1 MVNRYGLDSAV
12 QKMHRGRLK
21 KMVVVGF
28 TRLKKSLYWRENSTP
43 AAVMASLTG
52 EAMFKASEVLAKQY
66 TSADLAQLQ
75 RAITENYLVDED
87 AYMQELLALVP
98 ADESAID
105 VITENSAKLVKQVRA
120 QADGGGI
127 DAFLQEYSLDTKEG
141 IILMCLAE
149 ALLRIPDAATA
160 DALIQDRLSGGD
172 WQKHMGQ
179 SSSWLVNSG
188 SWGLSLTNTVI
199 NPTGAP
205 METPRGVFR
214 RLTRRLGMPIVR
226 KATYAAMRIMG
237 TQFVLGRTIQE
248 ALKNSRENRDKGYT
262 HAYDMLGEAAL
273 TMADARRYHADYVNS
288 IKVVAQEKFN
298 NPKAPRPTISI
309 KLSALHPRY
318 DMANH
323 ERVLT
328 ELAQSLTE
336 LVKLAKEADVGVT
349 IDAEEC
355 DRHELSLELF
365 EKVYR
370 SGVCKGWPRFG
381 LVVQAYS
388 KRALP
393 TLCWLTALAH
403 ECGDEIPVRLVKGA
417 YWDTEIKWCQVNG
430 LTGYPVFT
438 RKANTDISY
447 LACAHYLVSEATDGA
462 IYPQFATH
470 NAQTVVAI
478 NHLNEKYKRRIE
490 FQRLHGMGDD
500 LYDTILDQEPDTTVR
515 IYAPVGAHKDLLPYL
530 VRRLLENGA
539 NTSFVH
545 KLVDPEVPVEQLIQ
559 HPLQTISK
567 YETFANHKIPLPTQ
581 IFSDR
586 KNSLGLNMNIHSQA
600 DDFIAA
606 VHQYRDK
613 QWQGGPIVNGDVID
627 AHHRVAIFSPQEN
640 ERQIGV
646 INWGDKALAEQA
658 LNSANAAYRRWRDT
672 DVEVR
677 AKALEKLADLLE
689 ANRNE
694 LIALCSL
701 EAGKSLQDGID
712 EVREAVDFCRYYAVQ
727 ARKMMGEGTTL
738 PGPTGETNELFLQ
751 GRGTFICISPWN
763 FPLAIFLG
771 QVSAALV
778 TGNCVIAK
786 PAEQTG
792 LIAFRAVQLALEA
805 GIPGDVLHFMPGSGA
820 EVGSYL
826 VSQEDIGGVCFT
838 GSTYTAQSIN
848 RALAARTRA
857 IVPFVAETGGQNAML
872 IDSTALPE
880 QAVTDIV
887 ASAFKSAGQRCSA
900 LRVLF
905 VQDDI
910 ADRVIELLKGAMA
923 ELQVGDPMLHETDV
937 GPVIDGVAKSNLEQH
952 INDISQAGRLIARAN
967 MPEYTLKGTF
977 VAPTAIEIDSIN
989 QLVKENFGPILHVI
1003 RYKTDELDAVIDSI
1017 NNTGFGLTFGI
1028 HSRNETFSADVA
1040 RRIDVGNVYINRNQ
1054 IGAVVGVQPFGGQGL
1069 SGTGPKAGG
1078 PHYLTRFVTEKTKTN
1093 NITAVG
1099 GNATLL
1105 SLGD

>member
-1 MVNRYGLDSAV
+1 
-12 QKMHRGRLK
+12 
-21 KMVVVGF
+21 
-28 TRLKKSLYWRENSTP
+28 
-43 AAVMASLTG
+43 
-52 EAMFKASEVLAKQY
+52 MFKASEVLQAQFKG
-66 TSADLAQLQ
+66 SDLRALQ
-75 RAITENYLVDED
+75 SAITENYLVDED
-87 AYMQELLALVP
+87 AYLQELMQLVP
-98 ADESAID
+98 NDDATLDT
-105 VITENSAKLVKQVRA
+105 VTENSAKLVNTVRDRA
-120 QADGGGI
+120 KGGGV

-149 ALLRIPDAATA
+149 ALLRIPDSHTA

-172 WQKHMGQ
+172 WQKHMGE
-179 SSSWLVNSG
+179 SASWLVNSG
-188 SWGLSLTNTVI
+188 SWGLALTNSVI
-199 NPTGAP
+199 NPTGLP
-205 METPRGVFR
+205 MQSPRGVFR
-214 RLTRRLGMPIVR
+214 RLTRRLGMPVVR

-237 TQFVLGRTIQE
+237 KQFVLGRSIEE
-248 ALKNSRENRDKGYT
+248 ALKNSRNNRDKGYT

-273 TMADARRYHADYVNS
+273 TMADARRYHEDYVNS
-288 IKVVAQEKFN
+288 IKTVAKEDFN
-298 NPKAPRPTISI
+298 NPDAPRPTISI

-318 DMANH
+318 ESANQH
-323 ERVLT
+323 RVLT
-328 ELAQSLTE
+328 ELAQSLTD

-349 IDAEEC
+349 IDAEEV

-381 LVVQAYS
+381 VVVQAYS

-393 TLCWLTALAH
+393 TLCWLTALAK

-417 YWDTEIKWCQVNG
+417 YWDTEIKHCQVNG

-447 LACAHYLVSEATDGA
+447 LACSRYLMCEATEGA
-462 IYPQFATH
+462 LYPQFATH

-478 NHLNEKYKRRIE
+478 QQMNQDYQRRIE

-500 LYDTILDQEPDTTVR
+500 LYDTLLQEDPNTTVR
-515 IYAPVGAHKDLLPYL
+515 IYAPVGKHKDLLPYL

-545 KLVDPEVPVEQLIQ
+545 KLVDPATPVDELIQ
-559 HPLQTISK
+559 HPMRTITK
-567 YETFANHKIPLPTQ
+567 YERLANTKIPLPTQ

-606 VHQYRDK
+606 VQQYRDK
-613 QWQGGPIVNGDVID
+613 QWQGGPIVNGEVAD
-627 AHHRVAIFSPQEN
+627 AHHQVSITSPQEN
-640 ERQIGV
+640 QRQIGC
-646 INWGDKALAEQA
+646 ISWGDKALAEKA

-677 AKALEKLADLLE
+677 AKSLEQFADLME
-689 ANRNE
+689 ANRDE

-712 EVREAVDFCRYYAVQ
+712 EVREAVDFCRYYAVE
-727 ARKMMGEGTTL
+727 ARKLMGEGTTL
-738 PGPTGETNELFLQ
+738 PGPTGETNELFVQ

-763 FPLAIFLG
+763 FPLAIFTG
-771 QVSAALV
+771 QVVAALV

-792 LIAFRAVQLALEA
+792 LIAFRAVQLLLEA
-805 GIPGDVLHFMPGSGA
+805 GIPGDVVHFMPGSGA
-820 EVGSYL
+820 EVGSFL

-848 RALAARTRA
+848 RALAARTGA
-857 IVPFVAETGGQNAML
+857 IVPLVAETGGQNAML

-923 ELQVGDPMLHETDV
+923 ELNVGDPLLHETDV

-952 INDISQAGRLIARAN
+952 ISDISQAGRLIARAP
-967 MPEYTLKGTF
+967 MPDYTDGGTF
-977 VAPTAIEIDSIN
+977 LAPTAIEIDSIN

-1003 RYKTDELDAVIDSI
+1003 RYSTDNLDDVIESI
-1017 NNTGFGLTFGI
+1017 NATGFGLTFGI
-1028 HSRNETFSADVA
+1028 HSRNETFAADIA

-1054 IGAVVGVQPFGGQGL
+1054 IGAVVGVQPFGGRGM

-1078 PHYLTRFVTEKTKTN
+1078 PHYLTRFITEKTRSN

>member
-1 MVNRYGLDSAV
+1 
-12 QKMHRGRLK
+12 
-21 KMVVVGF
+21 
-28 TRLKKSLYWRENSTP
+28 
-43 AAVMASLTG
+43 
-52 EAMFKASEVLAKQY
+52 MFKASEVLTAQY
-66 TSADLAQLQ
+66 SGADLGTLQ
-75 RAITENYLVDED
+75 RAITDNYLVDED
-87 AYMQELLALVP
+87 AYLHELMQLVP
-98 ADESAID
+98 NDDATLDAVTERSAQ
-105 VITENSAKLVKQVRA
+105 LVKTVRER
-120 QADGGGI
+120 ADGGGV

-149 ALLRIPDAATA
+149 ALLRIPDARTA

-172 WQKHMGQ
+172 WQKHMGE

-188 SWGLSLTNTVI
+188 TWGLALTNAVI
-199 NPTGAP
+199 NPTGQP

-214 RLTRRLGMPIVR
+214 RLTRRLGMPVVR
-226 KATYAAMRIMG
+226 KATYTAMRIMG
-237 TQFVLGRTIQE
+237 KQFVLGRSIEE
-248 ALKNSRENRDKGYT
+248 ALKNSRANRDKGYT

-273 TMADARRYHADYVNS
+273 TGADARRYFDDYVNS
-288 IKVVAQEKFN
+288 IQVVAKEKFN

-318 DMANH
+318 ESANH

-328 ELAQSLTE
+328 ELASSLTD
-336 LVKLAKEADVGVT
+336 LVKLAKQADVGVT
-349 IDAEEC
+349 IDAEEA

-393 TLCWLTALAH
+393 TLVWLTALAK

-417 YWDTEIKWCQVNG
+417 YWDSEIKLCQMNG

-438 RKANTDISY
+438 RKASTDVSY
-447 LACAHYLVSEATDGA
+447 LACSHYLLCEQTDGA

-478 NHLNEKYKRRIE
+478 RHLNEQYQRRIE

-500 LYDTILDQEPDTTVR
+500 LYDTLLQEDPNVTVR

-545 KLVDPEVPVEQLIQ
+545 KLVDPATPVDELIK
-559 HPLQTISK
+559 HPMRTIAK
-567 YETFANHKIPLPTQ
+567 YETLANTKIPLPTQ
-581 IFSDR
+581 IFGDR

-606 VHQYRDK
+606 VQQYRDK
-613 QWQGGPIVNGDVID
+613 QWQGGPIVNGDVVT
-627 AHHRVAIFSPQEN
+627 AHHQVAIHSPQETGRN
-640 ERQIGV
+640 IGT
-646 INWGDKALAEQA
+646 ICWGDKALAEQA

-672 DVEVR
+672 DVEIR
-677 AKALEKLADLLE
+677 AQALEKFADLME
-689 ANRNE
+689 ANREE
-694 LIALCSL
+694 LIALCTL

-712 EVREAVDFCRYYAVQ
+712 EVREAVDFCRYYAVE
-727 ARKMMGEGTTL
+727 ARKLMGERIKL
-738 PGPTGETNELFLQ
+738 PGPTGETNELSVE

-763 FPLAIFLG
+763 FPLAIFTG
-771 QVSAALV
+771 QVVAALV

-792 LIAFRAVQLALEA
+792 LIAFRAVQLMLDA

-820 EVGSYL
+820 EVGSFL
-826 VSQEDIGGVCFT
+826 TSQEDIGGVCFT
-838 GSTYTAQSIN
+838 GSTYTAQAIN
-848 RALAARTRA
+848 RALAARTSTIA
-857 IVPFVAETGGQNAML
+857 PLIAETGGQNAML

-923 ELQVGDPMLHETDV
+923 ELKVGDPMLHETDV
-937 GPVIDGVAKSNLEQH
+937 GPVIDGAAKHSLEQH
-952 INDISQAGRLIARAN
+952 VNDISQAGRLIARAP
-967 MPEYTLKGTF
+967 MPDYVNGGTF

-1003 RYKTDELDAVIDSI
+1003 RYSADKIDEVINSI
-1017 NNTGFGLTFGI
+1017 NATGFGLTFGI
-1028 HSRNETFSADVA
+1028 HSRNETFAADVA

-1054 IGAVVGVQPFGGQGL
+1054 IGAVVGVQPFGGRGL

-1078 PHYLTRFVTEKTKTN
+1078 PHYLPRFVTEKTRTN

>member
-1 MVNRYGLDSAV
+1 
-12 QKMHRGRLK
+12 
-21 KMVVVGF
+21 
-28 TRLKKSLYWRENSTP
+28 
-43 AAVMASLTG
+43 
-52 EAMFKASEVLAKQY
+52 MFKASEVLQAQY
-66 TSADLAQLQ
+66 TGADLGTLQ
-75 RAITENYLVDED
+75 RAITDNYLVDED
-87 AYMQELLALVP
+87 AYLQELMQLVP
-98 ADESAID
+98 NDDSTLD
-105 VITENSAKLVKQVRA
+105 QVTERTAKLVNTVRDR
-120 QADGGGI
+120 ADGGGV
-127 DAFLQEYSLDTKEG
+127 DAFLQEYSLDTQEG

-149 ALLRIPDAATA
+149 ALLRIPDAYTA

-172 WQKHMGQ
+172 WQKHMGE
-179 SSSWLVNSG
+179 SASWLVNSG
-188 SWGLSLTNTVI
+188 TWGLALTNSVI
-199 NPTGAP
+199 NPTGQP
-205 METPRGVFR
+205 MATPRGVFR

-237 TQFVLGRTIQE
+237 KQFVLGRTIQE
-248 ALKNSRENRDKGYT
+248 ALKNSRANRDKGYT

-288 IKVVAQEKFN
+288 INVVAQENFN

-318 DMANH
+318 ESANH

-349 IDAEEC
+349 IDAEEA

-393 TLCWLTALAH
+393 TLVWLTALAK

-417 YWDTEIKWCQVNG
+417 YWDTEIKLCQVNG

-438 RKANTDISY
+438 RKANTDVSY
-447 LACAHYLVSEATDGA
+447 LACARYLLCEQTDGA

-470 NAQTVVAI
+470 NAQTVIAI
-478 NHLNEKYKRRIE
+478 RQMNEATQRRIE

-500 LYDTILDQEPDTTVR
+500 LYDTLLQEDENTTVR

-545 KLVDPEVPVEQLIQ
+545 KLVDAETPVDELTQ
-559 HPLQTISK
+559 HPMRTITK
-567 YETFANHKIPLPTQ
+567 YESLANTKIPLPTQ

-606 VHQYRDK
+606 VQQYRDK

-627 AHHRVAIFSPQEN
+627 DAHHRVSINSPQEN
-640 ERQIGV
+640 QRQIGS
-646 INWGDKALAEQA
+646 ICWGDKALAEQA

-677 AKALEKLADLLE
+677 AKALEKFADLME
-689 ANRNE
+689 ANRDE

-712 EVREAVDFCRYYAVQ
+712 EVREAVDFCRYYAVE
-727 ARKMMGEGTTL
+727 ARKLMGEGTTL
-738 PGPTGETNELFLQ
+738 PGPTGETNELFVQ

-763 FPLAIFLG
+763 FPLAIFTG
-771 QVSAALV
+771 QVVAALV

-792 LIAFRAVQLALEA
+792 LIAFRAVQLLLEA
-805 GIPGDVLHFMPGSGA
+805 GIPGDVVHFMPGSGA
-820 EVGSYL
+820 EVGSFL

-848 RALAARTRA
+848 RALAARTGA
-857 IVPFVAETGGQNAML
+857 IVPLVAETGGQNAML

-910 ADRVIELLKGAMA
+910 ADRVIDLLKGAMA
-923 ELQVGDPMLHETDV
+923 ELKVGDPLLHETDV

-952 INDISQAGRLIARAN
+952 VSDISQAGRLIARAP
-967 MPEYTLKGTF
+967 MPDYTNDGTF

-1003 RYKTDELDAVIDSI
+1003 RYSTDKLDDVIDSI
-1017 NNTGFGLTFGI
+1017 NATGFGLTFGI
-1028 HSRNETFSADVA
+1028 HSRNETFAADVA

-1054 IGAVVGVQPFGGQGL
+1054 IGAVVGVQPFGGRGM

-1078 PHYLTRFVTEKTKTN
+1078 PHYLTRFITEKTRTN